1 MPYHAIITATFS
13 DAFDNKDCGM
23 SAQMQGQQPDI
34 SQKRKESQKSFPW
47 KLALVLLIFFAAL
60 AMLAVW
66 ILSILSSLPASGQ
79 LFFTPL

>member
-13 DAFDNKDCGM
+13 DTFDNKDCGM
-23 SAQMQGQQPDI
+23 SAQMQRQQPDI

-66 ILSILSSLPASGQ
+66 ILSILNILPAYWAAI
-79 LFFTPL
+79 LTPF